1 MKLFNKYKF
10 SDKSQTLG
18 GTIST
23 VMGVAALSC
32 LLYGVFVAFK
42 KSGEAGLE
50 VGSLGLMALMLSVIG
65 TVIGLLSFKEY
76 DKFYKIK
83 KIGSMLCGI
92 IAVFMMAVF
101 VMRLGF

>member
-76 DKFYKIK
+76 QKSVQCY
-83 KIGSMLCGI
+83 
-92 IAVFMMAVF
+92 AVS
-101 VMRLGF
+101 

>member
-1 MKLFNKYKF
+1 
-10 SDKSQTLG
+10 
-18 GTIST
+18 
-23 VMGVAALSC
+23 MGVAALSC

-76 DKFYKIK
+76 DKFYTLS
-83 KIGSMLCGI
+83 KIGSMLFGI
-92 IAVFMMAVF
+92 ISVFMMAVF
-101 VMRLGF
+101 VMGLGF

>member
-65 TVIGLLSFKEY
+65 LLSFKEY
-76 DKFYKIK
+76 DKFYTLS

-101 VMRLGF
+101 VMGLGF

>member
-50 VGSLGLMALMLSVIG
+50 VGRLGLMALMLSVIG
-65 TVIGLLSFKEY
+65 TVIGYTLS
-76 DKFYKIK
+76 

-101 VMRLGF
+101 VMGLGF

>member
-42 KSGEAGLE
+42 KSVRHADADGG
-50 VGSLGLMALMLSVIG
+50 
-65 TVIGLLSFKEY
+65 
-76 DKFYKIK
+76 
-83 KIGSMLCGI
+83 
-92 IAVFMMAVF
+92 
-101 VMRLGF
+101 

>member
-23 VMGVAALSC
+23 VISC

-76 DKFYKIK
+76 DKFYTLS

-101 VMRLGF
+101 VMGLGF